1 MGERQAVKY
10 VDHFRQEARTI
21 LLTRER
27 LREQLTYDPE
37 TGEFRWAV
45 RKQKVKLGS
54 VAGKVK
60 KSGYVEIRIDL
71 VSYQA
76 HRLAWLYVTGQWP
89 QGDIDHINRSP
100 GDNRFVNLREASR
113 SQNLCNVG
121 ALSTSATGVR
131 GVDLHKASGKYRA
144 RIRANGK
151 RIELGL
157 FATLE
162 EAKAAYAIARDI
174 HHGEYAEAVLGD
186 LGGI

>member
-1 MGERQAVKY
+1 MGERQAVKC
-10 VDHFRQEARTI
+10 DDRSCQEARPT
-21 LLTRER
+21 LLTYER
-27 LREQLTYDPE
+27 LREQLTYNPE

-60 KSGYVEIRIDL
+60 KSGYIEIRLDL
-71 VSYQA
+71 LSYQA
-76 HRLAWLYVTGQWP
+76 HRLAWLYMTGKWP
-89 QGDIDHINRSP
+89 LGDIDHINRNP
-100 GDNRFVNLREASR
+100 GDNRFENLREASR

-121 ALSTSATGVR
+121 ALATSATGVR

-157 FATLE
+157 FTTLG
-162 EAKAAYAIARDI
+162 EAKEAYAVARNA
-174 HHGEYAEAVLGD
+174 HHGEFAEGTAGEP
-186 LGGI
+186 GGI

>member
-1 MGERQAVKY
+1 M
-10 VDHFRQEARTI
+10 
-21 LLTRER
+21 LTHER
-27 LREQLTYDPE
+27 LREQLSYDPE

-54 VAGKVK
+54 IAGKVK
-60 KSGYVEIRIDL
+60 KAGYVEIRIDL

-76 HRLAWLYVTGQWP
+76 HRLAWLYMTGKWP
-89 QGDIDHINRSP
+89 QGDIDHINRNP
-100 GDNRFVNLREASR
+100 GDNRFENLREASR

-121 ALSTSATGVR
+121 ALATSSTGVR

-144 RIRANGK
+144 RIRVSGM

-157 FATLE
+157 FATLD
-162 EAKAAYAIARDI
+162 EARAAYAAARNT
-174 HHGEYAEAVLGD
+174 HHGRYAEGAAGE

>member
-1 MGERQAVKY
+1 M
-10 VDHFRQEARTI
+10 
-21 LLTRER
+21 LTHER
-27 LREQLTYDPE
+27 LREQLSYDPE
-37 TGEFRWAV
+37 TGEFRWAA
-45 RKQKVKLGS
+45 RKQKVKIGS
-54 VAGKVK
+54 IAGKVK

-76 HRLAWLYVTGQWP
+76 HRLAWFYMRGSWP
-89 QGDIDHINRSP
+89 QGDIDHINRNP
-100 GDNRFVNLREASR
+100 GDNRLVNLRDATR

-157 FATLE
+157 FTTID
-162 EAKAAYAIARDI
+162 EARMAYAAAQNT
-174 HHGEYAEAVLGD
+174 HHGQYAECAVGE

>member
-1 MGERQAVKY
+1 M
-10 VDHFRQEARTI
+10 
-21 LLTRER
+21 LTYER
-27 LREQLTYDPE
+27 LREQLTYDPD

-60 KSGYVEIRIDL
+60 KSGYIEIRLDL

-76 HRLAWLYVTGQWP
+76 HRLAWLYMTGKWP
-89 QGDIDHINRSP
+89 QGDIDHINRTP
-100 GDNRFVNLREASR
+100 GDNRFENLRVASR

-121 ALSTSATGVR
+121 ALATSTTGVR

-157 FATLE
+157 FETLD
-162 EAKAAYAIARDI
+162 EARNAYASARSL
-174 HHGEYAEAVLGD
+174 HHGQYAEGTAGES
-186 LGGI
+186 GGI